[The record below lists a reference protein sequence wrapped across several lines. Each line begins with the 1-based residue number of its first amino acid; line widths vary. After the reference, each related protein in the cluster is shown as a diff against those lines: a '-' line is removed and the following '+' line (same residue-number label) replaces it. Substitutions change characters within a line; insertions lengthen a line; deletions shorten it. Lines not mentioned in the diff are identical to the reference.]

1 LSVKKL
7 CLKIITPAQVKVEE
21 FVDMVIMRCIDGDMG
36 ILPGHDALSTAL
48 DLGILRIINDG
59 NERKIAVYGGLAAV
73 RDNILII
80 LTHDAEWPGDIDRA
94 RAEVDR
100 ENAER
105 RLQERTDD
113 IEIQHDQIL
122 LRRALVQIEV
132 SSYTYDDDSE
142 SVD

>member
-1 LSVKKL
+1 MTAKKL
-7 CLKIITPAQVKVEE
+7 CLKIITPAHIKVEE

-36 ILPGHDALSTAL
+36 ILPGHDALTTAL
-48 DLGILRIINDG
+48 DFGILRIISDG
-59 NERKIAVYGGLAAV
+59 SERKIAVYGGLATV
-73 RDNILII
+73 RDNTLII
-80 LTHDAEWPGDIDRA
+80 LTHDAEWPVDVDRA

-105 RLQERTDD
+105 RLQEKTDD
-113 IEIQHDQIL
+113 IEIQHDQVL

-132 SSYTYDDDSE
+132 SSYTYDDDNE